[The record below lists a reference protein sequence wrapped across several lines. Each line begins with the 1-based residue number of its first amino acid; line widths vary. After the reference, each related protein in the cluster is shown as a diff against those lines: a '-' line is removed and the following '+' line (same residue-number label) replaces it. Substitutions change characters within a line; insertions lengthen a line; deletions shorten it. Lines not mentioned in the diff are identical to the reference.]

1 LHRVRITNNFI
12 ASQHYESHNFDRN
25 LVLSLAI
32 AVSSMTDPIG
42 DAPRIAVVVCFFNAG
57 VTTTGLQI
65 AKAVVKESPD
75 AEFRFFS
82 WDDSDRQSTY
92 EDIVRKAGFEVTKYG
107 DPLNRA
113 AWNELLQTEQSGK
126 SFQDIESFKRRIQ
139 ACVCAMKEYQPHVI
153 IHGIL
158 PDAAVAS
165 QLLGIPNV
173 QYGPIPFDREYR
185 RKHMFTDIP
194 DSLSTW
200 FTRLWPR
207 VMRQWFVQWM
217 LQQQQKKPS
226 LISRAAMDCGWHPKN
241 PNDWNVFGCAT
252 CNLVA
257 DLPSNYVLTE
267 LSSNTMVIGPVFA
280 DNEMAEKLPSDVERF
295 LERSA
300 ADDDKPKVFVTMG
313 SSGDIQHLVEAVK
326 AVSNGEFKAV
336 VALPPCRC
344 TISELRRAIGS
355 EIPDDSVVL
364 TEAFVPARQ
373 LASFADV
380 IVGHGGRGTKQTAMA
395 AGTPMV
401 GVGLQFEQEFNLENA
416 VRAGAAIRLPKW
428 QWKADLIR
436 QAIWRLVKEESFK
449 THAKTIAQEMA
460 SFDSEKEAARIVLQ
474 TLAMSREQATAD

>member
-1 LHRVRITNNFI
+1 MKGRRTL
-12 ASQHYESHNFDRN
+12 SSY
-25 LVLSLAI
+25 LLLSLTI
-32 AVSSMTDPIG
+32 ALSSMTDPIE
-42 DAPRIAVVVCFFNAG
+42 DSPRIAVVVCFFNAG

-65 AKAVVKESPD
+65 AKAVAKEIPD
-75 AEFRFFS
+75 AKVRFFS

-107 DPLNRA
+107 DPLDRA
-113 AWNELLQTEQSGK
+113 AWNELLRTEQSGK
-126 SFQDIESFKRRIQ
+126 GFQDMESFKRRIQ
-139 ACVCAMKEYQPHVI
+139 DCVRALKEYQPHVI
-153 IHGIL
+153 IHGL
-158 PDAAVAS
+158 VLFDAAVAS

-173 QYGPIPFDREYR
+173 QYGPIPVDREYM

-194 DSLSTW
+194 DSRSTW

-226 LISRAAMDCGWHPKN
+226 LISRAAMDCGWRPQN
-241 PNDWNVFGCAT
+241 PSDWNVFGCAT

-257 DLPSNYVLTE
+257 DLPSNYELTD

-280 DNEMAEKLPSDVERF
+280 DTEMAEKLPSNVERF
-295 LERSA
+295 LERSSD
-300 ADDDKPKVFVTMG
+300 DDDKPKVFVTMG
-313 SSGDIQHLVEAVK
+313 SSGDVQHLVEAVK

-355 EIPDDSVVL
+355 EIPDDSVVM
-364 TEAFVPARQ
+364 TEAFVPSQR
-373 LASFADV
+373 LASWSDV
-380 IVGHGGRGTKQTAMA
+380 VVGHGGRGTKQTAMA

-436 QAIWRLVKEESFK
+436 QAIWRLVKEESFQN
-449 THAKTIAQEMA
+449 HAKTIAEEMA
-460 SFDSEKEAARIVLQ
+460 SFDSEKEAARIVAQ
-474 TLAMSREQATAD
+474 TLAMSREQATADPSTD